1 MRVHFKGEWGFF
13 FRGTLKFLA
22 LLSIF
27 YSIRALLLLFTC
39 LAMGIGRAIKLHTD
53 EPLMLDENKKHHLY
67 KYIVWIYYIS
77 VFAKVKTPA
86 SH

>member
-1 MRVHFKGEWGFF
+1 
-13 FRGTLKFLA
+13 
-22 LLSIF
+22 
-27 YSIRALLLLFTC
+27 
-39 LAMGIGRAIKLHTD
+39 MGIGRAIKLHTD

-77 VFAKVKTPA
+77 VFAKVKPPA